1 MDTVSLH
8 HTPFGLLKISA
19 PEDGGYQA
27 TADRIS
33 AELRG
38 LDLLEEVVS
47 GTKTWSREVCALTGN
62 TNLVAG
68 LDGFELRIDVVKT
81 ILGFLIRRDPH
92 LEVHI
97 HRGRNRSV
105 GTVERVCVL
114 YNMNHPGCAIA
125 DALVSL
131 VLLGE
136 ANWPDGATPHT
147 LRDFA
152 QAAQIEQRARRL
164 RLGKID
170 LTLED
175 IEEIEDIRQAL
186 ALGIP
191 QAAIDMLCCFC
202 RRCYTCKGMEIEA
215 VKRYTAPL
223 FAEVPPEAL
232 VAYAQRPSVPSD
244 LLFLPDDAFG
254 A

>member
-1 MDTVSLH
+1 MNSVSLH
-8 HTPFGLLKISA
+8 HTPFGLLNISA

-105 GTVERVCVL
+105 GTVERVCIL

-131 VLLGE
+131 VLLLSLI
-136 ANWPDGATPHT
+136 H
-147 LRDFA
+147 
-152 QAAQIEQRARRL
+152 I
-164 RLGKID
+164 
-170 LTLED
+170 
-175 IEEIEDIRQAL
+175 
-186 ALGIP
+186 
-191 QAAIDMLCCFC
+191 
-202 RRCYTCKGMEIEA
+202 
-215 VKRYTAPL
+215 
-223 FAEVPPEAL
+223 
-232 VAYAQRPSVPSD
+232 
-244 LLFLPDDAFG
+244 
-254 A
+254 